1 MSARALIDSVE
12 FARAGEELSGSVP
25 VEELS
30 RLADSL
36 YDTDGALQFDLKGG
50 RDVRQRFRLRLAVNG
65 NIDLQCQRCLGKLV
79 FPVSTQTDLLVL
91 TDDAV
96 GATGEIEDLDGVPAA
111 KNTDVWALVEDEV
124 LLALPLAPRHA
135 EGECSPAVKDAGGAV
150 VSPFAALAK
159 LKQERTTKNRR

>member
-30 RLADSL
+30 RLADTL

>member
-12 FARAGEELSGSVP
+12 FARAAEELSGSVP
-25 VEELS
+25 VRELG

-36 YDTDGALQFDLKGG
+36 YDADGALYFALRGG

-65 NIDLQCQRCLGKLV
+65 NIDVQCQRCLGKLV
-79 FPVSTQTDLLVL
+79 FPVATDTNLLVL
-91 TDDAV
+91 SDDDA
-96 GATGEIEDLDGVPAA
+96 GETGGIEDLDGVPAGPA
-111 KNTDVWALVEDEV
+111 VDVWSLVEDEV

-135 EGECSPAVKDAGGAV
+135 EGECSPAVKEAGDAI